1 MQCEQACRVGRR
13 VHSAAGRP
21 HPLLTPKLPMLSLH
35 MASVGPTTLVYCGSG
50 VQIRSCSSGVNTG
63 EAGSPLAPD
72 SQAAAGAAAAGAGSM
87 PKEGGATADS
97 SVLVFF
103 AAFTV
108 ADRSSSRWKIVSVSV
123 SSFMSSVAGEGSADA
138 AGRVGAAPRCGRRRL
153 PVMML
158 TGALSLSCSASS
170 SIVARTLR
178 ASGEH
183 GW

>member
-1 MQCEQACRVGRR
+1 MSTHCFYRNERSYSLLPPVPIQYCEGC
-13 VHSAAGRP
+13 
-21 HPLLTPKLPMLSLH
+21 
-35 MASVGPTTLVYCGSG
+35 MASVGPTTLILVYCASG
-50 VQIRSCSSGVNTG
+50 VHIRSSGVNTG

-72 SQAAAGAAAAGAGSM
+72 SQVTAAAAAAAAAGSM
-87 PKEGGATADS
+87 PKEGCATVDS
-97 SVLVFF
+97 SVLVFTAFF
-103 AAFTV
+103 AAV

-123 SSFMSSVAGEGSADA
+123 SSFMSSPATEGSADT

-158 TGALSLSCSASS
+158 TGALSLSCSGSS
-170 SIVARTLR
+170 SIVVRTLR